1 MLVPVNKVTFSLNHA
16 RKRPQYTCDWSCID
30 SCRHQISMEICG
42 RNTKTLALI
51 AGSPFPF
58 PFRAFLPP
66 PPLFAT
72 ATLAIVLSVIV
83 CFDFVLFS
91 LALASLRQTVFT

>member
-1 MLVPVNKVTFSLNHA
+1 MLRSAPYILVIGHVLTVVVS
-16 RKRPQYTCDWSCID
+16 R
-30 SCRHQISMEICG
+30 ISMESCG

-58 PFRAFLPP
+58 PFRAFLSP

-72 ATLAIVLSVIV
+72 ATLAILLSVIV

-91 LALASLRQTVFT
+91 LAPASLRQTVFT

>member
-1 MLVPVNKVTFSLNHA
+1 
-16 RKRPQYTCDWSCID
+16 
-30 SCRHQISMEICG
+30 MEICG

-58 PFRAFLPP
+58 PFRAFLSP

-83 CFDFVLFS
+83 CFDFVLFNS
-91 LALASLRQTVFT
+91 YSGFFKTNSFYINYKMSTFEKHMVLTILHQEK

>member
-1 MLVPVNKVTFSLNHA
+1 
-16 RKRPQYTCDWSCID
+16 
-30 SCRHQISMEICG
+30 MESCG

-58 PFRAFLPP
+58 RFRAFPP

-72 ATLAIVLSVIV
+72 ATLAILLSVIV